1 MECANVIEDKTYFKS
16 VDLTWKLLPETLATH
31 TSSNE
36 KLLMIMNRNSGL
48 SPYSHSFIEED
59 QDPQVLSGFVS
70 AMTSFMGELNG
81 EKDSNWK
88 TVYGSD
94 SILLVEGGDWIIGA
108 LVASRETN
116 EARSKLRT
124 IIREFEDSF
133 AVLKDADGIDASMF
147 RDFDEYV
154 RRVFVDEQ
162 ITSRTKVTKMYHW
175 RPSLSRFSLPSTA
188 FKVSK
193 ILLGFEETESI
204 ENIARFQRLPIKEVI
219 EIISK
224 AYWQGIVKLQYIPS
238 DDDILALA
246 EKAASIIFQKTNPL
260 ALSSTTISVISLLD
274 GQTSLSNLTNDMIIQ
289 DQELLLAEFGLLIN
303 NGFIQ
308 RISVEKRLVLLNQC
322 VLSNLVFRGSS
333 KIGKREMKSIFQT
346 IRNQGRIYHP
356 RISRIILTDDI
367 HIRCILEE
375 SMTPV
380 DLDDMCD
387 ALEYFI
393 REIMEHLTSSC
404 GNHIADSLI
413 QSARRESNQIW
424 APYLENVVI

>member
-1 MECANVIEDKTYFKS
+1 MTDKKS
-16 VDLTWKLLPETLATH
+16 FSSPIDLWEFPETLATQ

-36 KLLMIMNRNSGL
+36 KLLLIMNRYSGL
-48 SPYSHSFIEED
+48 SPYSHSFIEEG

-70 AMTSFMGELNG
+70 AMTSFMGELND

-94 SILLVEGGDWIIGA
+94 SILLVEGGEWIIGA
-108 LVASRETN
+108 LVASRESN
-116 EARSKLRT
+116 EARSKLRK

-133 AVLKDADGIDASMF
+133 VVLKDADGIDASIF
-147 RDFDEYV
+147 RDFDDYV

-162 ITSRTKVTKMYHW
+162 ITARTKVTKMYHW

-193 ILLGFEETESI
+193 ILMGFEETDSI
-204 ENIARFQRLPIKEVI
+204 ENIARFQKLPITEVI
-219 EIISK
+219 EIIAK
-224 AYWQGIVKLQYIPS
+224 AYWQGIVKLRYIPS
-238 DDDILALA
+238 DDDILVLA
-246 EKAASIIFQKTNPL
+246 DKAASIIFHKENL
-260 ALSSTTISVISLLD
+260 LVLSGTTLSVISLLD
-274 GQTSLSNLTNDMIIQ
+274 GRTSLSNLTNDMIIL
-289 DQELLLAEFGLLIN
+289 DKEFLLAEIGLLID

-308 RISVEKRLVLLNQC
+308 RISVERRLVLLNQC
-322 VLSNLVFRGSS
+322 VLSNLVYRGSF

-346 IRNQGRIYHP
+346 IRKQGIIYHP
-356 RISRIILTDDI
+356 RISRIMLTDDM
-367 HIRCILEE
+367 HARCILEE

-393 REIMEHLTSSC
+393 REMIEHLSSRC
-404 GNHIADSLI
+404 GIQTTDSLV
-413 QSARRESNQIW
+413 QYSRKESNKIW
-424 APYLENVVI
+424 GPYLENVVL